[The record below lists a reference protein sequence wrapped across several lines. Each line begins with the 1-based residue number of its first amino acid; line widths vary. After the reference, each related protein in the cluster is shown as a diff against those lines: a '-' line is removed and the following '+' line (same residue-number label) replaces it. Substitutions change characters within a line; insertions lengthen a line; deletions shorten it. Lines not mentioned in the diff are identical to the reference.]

1 MTLIFLSSRLQGNLD
16 WTQRKCMATE
26 TLLAWGGGG
35 EDELKGV
42 VL

>member
-1 MTLIFLSSRLQGNLD
+1 MTLIFFSSHLQGNLD
-16 WTQRKCMATE
+16 WKQREYMATE
-26 TLLAWGGGG
+26 TLLAWGG